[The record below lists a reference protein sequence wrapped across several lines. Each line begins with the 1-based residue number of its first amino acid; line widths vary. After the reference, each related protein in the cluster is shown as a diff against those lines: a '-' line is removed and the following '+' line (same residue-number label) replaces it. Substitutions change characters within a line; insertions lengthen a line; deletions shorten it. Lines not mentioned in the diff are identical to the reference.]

1 MDDEL
6 EPVSYPDNAWFDAW
20 RGVLYASAR
29 VLRVVDPALIADC
42 GIPITWLD
50 VLSQLNDAG
59 GSLRIQELQE
69 HSLFTRSGMTRLV
82 DRVEEIGLVRREA
95 VPGDRRGVLVALTAE
110 GRQRLAEA
118 MAPAVLWMD
127 ELDKA
132 FAGANAYSGDSG
144 TSARVLGTLM
154 KNGVP
159 INSEMPIRI

>member
-118 MAPAVLWMD
+118 MAAHVPVLEREFARRLTPEQLRAVAEALATFWKDDRPA
-127 ELDKA
+127 
-132 FAGANAYSGDSG
+132 G
-144 TSARVLGTLM
+144 
-154 KNGVP
+154 
-159 INSEMPIRI
+159 